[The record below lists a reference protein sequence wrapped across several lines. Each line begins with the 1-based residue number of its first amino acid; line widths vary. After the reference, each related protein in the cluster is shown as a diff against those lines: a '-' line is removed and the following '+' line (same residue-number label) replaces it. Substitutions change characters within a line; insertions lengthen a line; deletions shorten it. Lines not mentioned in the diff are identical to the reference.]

1 MKRMWKYLFALL
13 ISFAAFGFAFFET
26 LPELIQEGLD
36 RFYSDAGQTKLHIIF
51 NQPGYAPGDTA
62 FFKAYLFT
70 AAKSN
75 AVKGKKIL
83 NIHLTDT
90 TGQSVFYNRVLVN
103 DGSASNQ
110 LVLPDTLRGGSYSL
124 IAYTDAMLESQVY
137 FRREF
142 VVSTSKQVV
151 SGNTSVIRAFVEG
164 GNFVAGLPNKLVV
177 TGLAAGDSA
186 RVVNSDNATVATVKA
201 SESGCGQFHITPERS
216 RSYFINY
223 RGKVVALPPPRTNGV
238 AMTVEGNGDG
248 ELVATLQASDSIRAL
263 GSVYLI
269 LTLNGKL
276 CQAVDVSFDA
286 TSRLVIPISATC
298 GSGTAQLT
306 LFTFEGM
313 PLAERLIY
321 IPPRPVT
328 VDLRLSKGEFR
339 TREAIELSVQLR
351 DSAGNTLEGDV
362 AISVYKKEL
371 FGNIDHASDLAITAS
386 FGGDVNDFGTFS
398 NLSQASYETINTYLI
413 TRRWTRFTWDEILR
427 ASQKSVSS
435 ETPVYF
441 RGQVYTAQKQPVP
454 NGSKI
459 TFWLTRHDIRYTLL
473 TKGNVFEFPLFMNLT
488 DEYIMYAV
496 ESGGKLIEGA
506 TIDINHS
513 PIGKIEAINEKVT
526 REYPYGE
533 FARMRNSVRH
543 SYSHYAGQPGTEQD
557 RLEEERDV
565 TADFTVDIRKYKDF
579 SGVSQILGEVIPMV
593 RNKKINGK
601 EEIRVFLKETAMFA
615 SDAPLYL
622 IDGKLTDDT
631 RYFLS
636 LDPQTI
642 STIGVV
648 HSAEELT
655 RYGVLGRNGI
665 VIVETSVPKQDRHVP
680 SGKSTLMIKGLNE
693 EITFNSPKYA
703 EHSRGRIPDLRICLY
718 WNPNVI
724 VDGSNAAKIRFYA
737 GDDTGRYVV
746 KIEGLTSDGLPVH
759 AEKTF
764 IVKF

>member
-1 MKRMWKYLFALL
+1 MKRISKFLLALSIL
-13 ISFAAFGFAFFET
+13 CTAFGFAFLAT
-26 LPELIQEGLD
+26 LPARIQEGLD
-36 RFYSDAGQTKLHIIF
+36 RFYSDPGQSKLHIIF

-70 AAKSN
+70 AGESN
-75 AVKGKKIL
+75 LVKGRNIL

-110 LVLPDTLRGGSYSL
+110 LMLPDTLRGGSYSL
-124 IAYTDAMLESQVY
+124 IAFTDAMPESRSS

-142 VVSTSKQVV
+142 VVTTSKQVV
-151 SGNTSVIRAFVEG
+151 SGNASTVGVFVEG
-164 GNFVAGLPNKLVV
+164 GNFVVGFPNTLVV
-177 TGLAAGDSA
+177 TGLTAGDSA
-186 RVVNSDNATVATVKA
+186 LVVDANNSAVATVKA
-201 SESGCGQFHITPERS
+201 SASGLGQFRITPERS
-216 RSYFINY
+216 RSYFLSY
-223 RGKVVALPPPRTNGV
+223 RGRLVSLPSPVVNGV
-238 AMTVEGNGDG
+238 AMSIDRVNKGK
-248 ELVATLQASDSIRAL
+248 LVATLQASDSIKEL
-263 GSVYLI
+263 GPLYLI

-276 CQAVDVSFDA
+276 CEAIDVSFDA
-286 TSRLVIPISATC
+286 TSGLSIPITTTC

-306 LFTFEGM
+306 LFTREGRS
-313 PLAERLIY
+313 LAERLIY
-321 IPPRPVT
+321 VPPRAGT
-328 VDLRLSKGEFR
+328 VDLQLSKGELR
-339 TREAIELSVQLR
+339 TREAIELSVRLR
-351 DSAGNTLEGDV
+351 DSAGNRLKGTV
-362 AISVYKKEL
+362 AVSVYKKEL
-371 FGNIDHASDLAITAS
+371 FNNIKPASGLAATAS
-386 FGGDVNDFGTFS
+386 FGGDLNDLGTLP
-398 NLSQASYETINTYLI
+398 NLSQASYETIDSYLI
-413 TRRWTRFTWDEILR
+413 TRRWERFTWDEIIS
-427 ASQKSVSS
+427 ASHKSVGPA
-435 ETPVYF
+435 TPVYF
-441 RGQVYTAQKQPVP
+441 KGQVYDAEKQPVP

-459 TFWLTRHDIRYTLL
+459 TFWLTHHDIRYTLL
-473 TKGNVFEFPLFMNLT
+473 TKGNVFEFPLFMNLA
-488 DEYIMYAV
+488 DEYVMYAV
-496 ESGGKLIEGA
+496 ESGGKLIKDA

-513 PIGKIEAINEKVT
+513 PIGKVEAINANVT
-526 REYPYGE
+526 HEYPYGE

-579 SGVSQILGEVIPMV
+579 TSVSQILGEVVPMV
-593 RNKKINGK
+593 RGKKINGK

-615 SDAPLYL
+615 SDAPLCL

-665 VIVETSVPKQDRHVP
+665 VIVETSVPMQDRHVP

-693 EITFNSPKYA
+693 EIAFNSPKYP
-703 EHSRGRIPDLRICLY
+703 EHPGGRIPDLRVCLY

-724 VDGSNAAKIRFYA
+724 VDGSNEGQIRFYT
-737 GDDTGRYVV
+737 GDDTGIYVV
-746 KIEGLTSDGLPVH
+746 RVEGLTSDGRPIH
-759 AEKTF
+759 TEKTF
-764 IVKF
+764 LVKF